1 MSRFPSGDLQVV
13 TRGGDRLLFNHR
25 DVALSRIRVAELL
38 VSSEGPSGP
47 LVFQIPVYEIEEIP
61 PHAYTDLPSR
71 DENLDG
77 YVLWHVREAEWEDG
91 KTLTEPIKLS
101 ERKIWGGATSPE
113 TRVGR
118 EVVQVDTE
126 PERPAIPTGSQ

>member
-25 DVALSRIRVAELL
+25 DVALSWIRVAELL

-47 LVFQIPVYEIEEIP
+47 FVFQIPVYQIEGIP
-61 PHAYTDLPSR
+61 PLAYTGLPSR

-91 KTLTEPIKLS
+91 YALTQPVKLS
-101 ERKIWGGATSPE
+101 ERKVWGGATFPE
-113 TRVGR
+113 TRVDR
-118 EVVQVDTE
+118 EIVQVDTE

>member
-25 DVALSRIRVAELL
+25 DAALSRIRVAELL
-38 VSSEGPSGP
+38 VSVESSEPF
-47 LVFQIPVYEIEEIP
+47 VFQIPVYEIEEIP
-61 PHAYTDLPSR
+61 SHSYTGLPSR

-77 YVLWHVREAEWEDG
+77 YILWHVREAEWEDG
-91 KTLTEPIKLS
+91 YALTDPLKLS
-101 ERKIWGGATSPE
+101 ERKVWGGATFPE
-113 TRVGR
+113 TRVDR
-118 EVVQVDTE
+118 EVVRVDTE